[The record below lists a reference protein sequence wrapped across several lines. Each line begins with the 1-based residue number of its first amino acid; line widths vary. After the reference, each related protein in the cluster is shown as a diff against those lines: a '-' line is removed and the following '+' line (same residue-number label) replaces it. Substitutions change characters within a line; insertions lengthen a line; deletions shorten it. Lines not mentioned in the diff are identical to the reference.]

1 MAARKPLFLSSEGF
15 SQEMALADTAQF
27 GGLTLTGEL
36 AMGTNKITGLA
47 DGTVDSDAVNK
58 GQLDQAI
65 ISGGSVKEMLM
76 ASEQLDNTDG
86 IYAAMMAFFANQ
98 PISGDVITIT
108 DGTTTRTYGAAS
120 GGDLQFSI
128 GATVADTMQ
137 NFATAV
143 AGDGSASW
151 TAVFTTEFDEIN
163 SAGVVMIID
172 DATTAAAQN
181 PIRTYGTFGTQADL
195 QVVEYSDGTTPD
207 QDYRSN
213 TSTTASTTDP
223 GNGRVGLQ
231 RQAAA
236 LGDGDIHYTREADVT
251 WSWDD
256 SDNVW
261 QQMSGSGSI
270 PTATSAS
277 GGGVQGKWSADSDK
291 GLVIVAGVGE
301 VNIDAVTLD
310 FDPTTKKIEVTGVPA
325 LFEVAGTPVGATV
338 TAANLDTLT
347 DTSNADALHSHSG
360 TSVSLAHSDLSGVGT
375 DDHHPQLHT
384 IASHSD
390 TTATGA
396 ELDTLTDGSNADSLH
411 LHTGTSVS
419 LAHSDLSGVGTDDH
433 HPQLHTIAS
442 HSDTSATGAELDTL
456 TDGSNADSLHV
467 HAGGSSGDHNVD
479 SAVAV
484 ADPVYWTSTGDRIAK
499 ADAAT
504 LATTRPF
511 GVATSAQ
518 AVVGSP
524 ASVVSLGVA
533 ASVFVGATPG
543 TRYYLASGGGLTA
556 TRPTGSGNRVIQMG
570 FAKNATDLWVE
581 ISDYGR
587 VA

>member
-1 MAARKPLFLSSEGF
+1 MAARKPLFLSSEGY
-15 SQEMALADTAQF
+15 SEEMNVADSMQL
-27 GGLTLTGEL
+27 GGLTMTGNI
-36 AMGTNKITGLA
+36 AMGTNKITGVA
-47 DGTVDSDAVNK
+47 DGTVDSDAINK
-58 GQLDQAI
+58 GQLDQAV
-65 ISGGSVKEMLM
+65 ISGGTVKEMLM

-86 IYAAMMAFFANQ
+86 IYAAMLAFFANQ

-108 DGTTTRTYGAAS
+108 DGTVTRTYGAAA
-120 GGDLQFSI
+120 GGDVQFSI

-143 AGDGSASW
+143 ATDGTASW
-151 TAVFTTEFDEIN
+151 TAVFTTEFDEVN
-163 SAGVVMIID
+163 ATGVVMIID
-172 DATTAAAQN
+172 DATTAASQN
-181 PIRTYGTFGTQADL
+181 PIRAYGTFGTQADL

-213 TSTTASTTDP
+213 TSTTAVTTDP

-236 LGDGDIHYTREADVT
+236 LADGDIHYTREDDVL

-261 QQMSGSGSI
+261 QQMSGAGSV

-277 GGGVQGKWSADSDK
+277 GGGVQGKWTADSDK

-310 FDPTTKKIEVTGVPA
+310 FDATTKKIEVTGLPS
-325 LFEVAGTPVGATV
+325 LFEINGTAVGATV
-338 TAANLDTLT
+338 DAA
-347 DTSNADALHSHSG
+347 A
-360 TSVSLAHSDLSGVGT
+360 
-375 DDHHPQLHT
+375 
-384 IASHSD
+384 
-390 TTATGA
+390 
-396 ELDTLTDGSNADSLH
+396 LDTLTDGSNADGEHVHGSAGISLN
-411 LHTGTSVS
+411 
-419 LAHSDLSGVGTDDH
+419 HSDLGGIGTDDH
-433 HPQLHTIAS
+433 HAQSHTIAS
-442 HSDTSATGAELDTL
+442 HSDTSATGPELDEL
-456 TDGSNADSLHV
+456 TDGSTTTLHY
-467 HAGGSSGDHNVD
+467 HAGASGQAADWNVD

-499 ADAAT
+499 ADAGT
-504 LATTRPF
+504 VATTRPF
-511 GVATSAQ
+511 GVSIDAQ

-524 ASVVSLGVA
+524 ATIVSLGVA

-543 TRYYLASGGGLTA
+543 TRYYLGVGGGLTA
-556 TRPTGSGNRVIQMG
+556 TRPVGSGNRVIQMG